1 MAMEVHYRQD
11 RDFAKTEICHTKK
24 KKKMKKKKKKENKT
38 AKLPKKLVSDDG
50 EDLLCS
56 LFLYF

>member
-1 MAMEVHYRQD
+1 MEVHYWQD

-24 KKKMKKKKKKENKT
+24 RKKTKQKKRKN
-38 AKLPKKLVSDDG
+38 AKQNKKLVSDDG

>member
-1 MAMEVHYRQD
+1 MEVHYWQD

-24 KKKMKKKKKKENKT
+24 KKKENKT
-38 AKLPKKLVSDDG
+38 KKKRKNAKLPKKLVSDDG